1 MSLVRIQTEDF
12 DSGLLNQHLRQ
23 LSAGRAGAQVSFI
36 GYVRD
41 HAEHMQTASLY
52 LEHYPGMC
60 EREIHALCAHAK
72 QRWDILDTLVV
83 HRVGELQLTDQI
95 VYVGVSSAHR
105 SAAFHACEFIM
116 DTLKTQAPFWKRET
130 LKDGQQFWVEQRD
143 SDAEKTAHWLA

>member
-12 DSGLLNQHLRQ
+12 DTALLNQHLRQ
-23 LSAGRAGAQVSFI
+23 LSAGHAGAQVSFI

-41 HAEHMQTASLY
+41 HAEHMQTVSLY
-52 LEHYPGMC
+52 LDYYPGMC
-60 EREIHALCAHAK
+60 EREINELCAQAK

-83 HRVGELQLTDQI
+83 HRVGELQLSEQI

-105 SAAFHACEFIM
+105 GDAFKACEFIM
-116 DTLKTQAPFWKRET
+116 DALKTRAPFWKRET

-143 SDAEKTAHWLA
+143 SDLQKTADWMT

>member
-1 MSLVRIQTEDF
+1 MSLVRVQTEDF
-12 DSGLLNQHLRQ
+12 DSGQLNQYLRQ
-23 LSAGRAGAQVSFI
+23 LSAGHAGAQVNFI

-60 EREIHALCAHAK
+60 EREIQELCTQAK
-72 QRWDILDTLVV
+72 QRWDIIDTLVV
-83 HRVGELQLTDQI
+83 HRVGELHLNDQI

-105 SAAFHACEFIM
+105 GAAFQACEFIM
-116 DTLKTQAPFWKRET
+116 DALKTRAPFWKRET

-143 SDAEKTAHWLA
+143 SDLEKTAHWMA